1 MMFGKCSKKIN
12 EVVTNL
18 SVIPALT
25 LTLTLTLTKR
35 LGYLSHGKDF
45 IIIFKN
51 VSIKKQ
57 TSKNHQKSITHT
69 KNMNLCSS
77 ASN

>member
-1 MMFGKCSKKIN
+1 MIFGKCSKKIN

-18 SVIPALT
+18 SVIPA
-25 LTLTLTLTKR
+25 LTLTLTKR